1 MSTQTTFET
10 RITRR
15 RQEAQDIISL
25 ELASLD
31 GTPLPSFSAGSH
43 IDLHVGSFVRQYSLC
58 NDPTET
64 VRYLIAVLRD
74 PQSRGGSAAI
84 HDSLQ
89 EGGIVRVSAPRNLF
103 PLVPSGR
110 TLLFAGGIGITPIL
124 CMAERLQHAGSQFE
138 MHYCGRARS
147 RMAFIDRIAASRFAD
162 HVQIHVD
169 DGPPEQRL
177 DALALLR
184 KPAPD
189 AHLYVCGPGGF
200 IDHLVQTAKTAGWPD
215 ANVHK
220 EHFAAAPVD
229 TSGDKAFDVQVA
241 SSGAVVH
248 VNADQ
253 SVIQALESAGVDV
266 PVGCSQGVCGS
277 CLVRVLA
284 GEPEH
289 RDQFLTDEERAA
301 NDQFT
306 PCCSR
311 SKSSLLVLDL

>member
-1 MSTQTTFET
+1 MSTQTTFEA

-15 RQEAQDIISL
+15 RLEAQDTISL

-58 NDPTET
+58 NDPSET
-64 VRYLIAVLRD
+64 DRYLIAVLRD

-84 HDSLQ
+84 HDSLK
-89 EGGIVRVSAPRNLF
+89 EGDIVRVSAPRNLF

-124 CMAERLQHAGSQFE
+124 CMAERLQHAGAQFE
-138 MHYCGRARS
+138 LHYCGRTRS
-147 RMAFIDRIAASRFAD
+147 RMAFIDRIAAARFAD
-162 HVQIHVD
+162 RAHIHVD
-169 DGPPEQRL
+169 DGPSEQKL
-177 DALALLR
+177 DAPALLR
-184 KPAPD
+184 EPAPD
-189 AHLYVCGPGGF
+189 THLYVCGPGGF
-200 IDHLVQTAKTAGWPD
+200 IDHLVQTAKAAGWPD

-229 TSGDKAFDVQVA
+229 TSGDRAFDVQVA
-241 SSGAVVH
+241 SSGAIVH